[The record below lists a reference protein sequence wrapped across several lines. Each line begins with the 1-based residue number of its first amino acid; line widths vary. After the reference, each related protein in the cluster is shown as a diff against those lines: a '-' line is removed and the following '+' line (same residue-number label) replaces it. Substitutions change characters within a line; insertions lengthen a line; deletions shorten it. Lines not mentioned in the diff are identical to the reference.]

1 VKDVRVKEHQV
12 IQGKTVTTIAGEIDT
27 QGMVESFAK
36 LGSLAEGA
44 SFDLSKLGLDIGDIH
59 AVLTVDERTHLLDS
73 ALVSFEMKAEG
84 ISVKLDL
91 RYQPVR
97 REQAGHAAFAVR
109 LATTLGA

>member
-1 VKDVRVKEHQV
+1 M
-12 IQGKTVTTIAGEIDT
+12 GA
-27 QGMVESFAK
+27 SFAR